1 MKNSYFESIEL
12 LKDFQIL
19 ALQGL
24 IGQLNFNE
32 KGLIAVITQDATSKK
47 ILMLAWMT
55 VESIDK
61 TSSTGCMIYWS
72 RSREKLWIKG
82 QTIDH
87 IKALESIQI
96 VYDGDALLCLV
107 NQTGMACHMRRA
119 HDFYFNVDRS
129 NRTAYVLGSPM
140 STPV

>member
-12 LKDFQIL
+12 LKGFQIL

-47 ILMLAWMT
+47 ILMLAWIT

-61 TSSTGCMIYWS
+61 TSSTGCMIYWF
-72 RSREKLWIKG
+72 RSREKLWIKS

-96 VYDGDALLCLV
+96 VCDGDALLCLV
-107 NQTGMACHMRRA
+107 NQTGMACHMGRD

-129 NRTAYVLGSPM
+129 NRIAYVLGSPM

>member
-12 LKDFQIL
+12 LKGFQIL

-32 KGLIAVITQDATSKK
+32 KDLIAVITQDATSKK

-61 TSSTGCMIYWS
+61 TSSTGCMIYWF

-87 IKALESIQI
+87 IQALESIQI
-96 VYDGDALLCLV
+96 VCDADALLCLV
-107 NQTGMACHMRRA
+107 NQTGMACHMGGD
-119 HDFYFNVDRS
+119 HDFYFNVEIS